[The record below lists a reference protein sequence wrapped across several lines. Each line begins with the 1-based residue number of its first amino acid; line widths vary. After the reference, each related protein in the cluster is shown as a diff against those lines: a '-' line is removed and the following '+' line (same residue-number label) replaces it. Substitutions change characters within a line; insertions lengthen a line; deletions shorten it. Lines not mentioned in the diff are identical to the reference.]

1 MLAVATAEVQDEG
14 RAPGVSVCESRPA
27 ATAADHTARGT
38 RCGGAGSSQQDM
50 PCPPVRHTAKSIIS
64 CNCYFDGSFVI
75 VQRDGGLC
83 QPWQVPI

>member
-14 RAPGVSVCESRPA
+14 RAPGVSVCESSPA

-50 PCPPVRHTAKSIIS
+50 SCPPAPPRSAR
-64 CNCYFDGSFVI
+64 G
-75 VQRDGGLC
+75 
-83 QPWQVPI
+83 QVNNKL